1 MFLVVSKRVVN
12 AHLPAESYPVS
23 TVILKTPAGFLWIQ
37 YPSLTNLLCTKI
49 LSLLMNHQLYLWTRE
64 RGEHEIFRHLKRP
77 FLTTAAGGSEWKR
90 GWFVTYS
97 HFWKKKKNNN
107 SKQTATK
114 KKTKKIERK
123 TWSYVT
129 RSVAEARFELLPT
142 MAVASVEAELSDDS
156 SDLLSG

>member
-49 LSLLMNHQLYLWTRE
+49 LSLLINHQLYLWTRE

-77 FLTTAAGGSEWKR
+77 FLTAAADGSEWKR

-97 HFWKKKKNNN
+97 HFWKKKTTTANKQQQKKNQEDRKKDMIIRHTLSRRSAIWIAANN
-107 SKQTATK
+107 G
-114 KKTKKIERK
+114 
-123 TWSYVT
+123 
-129 RSVAEARFELLPT
+129 
-142 MAVASVEAELSDDS
+142 S
-156 SDLLSG
+156 SQRGSRVIWW